1 MKRPF
6 TALTREDVE
15 RLRRCAPVVPAGC
28 AAVPYRCTAAQLEGA
43 ARHLE
48 TLYQGRVTKPF
59 AAKIYLLNE
68 LYEEAGAKK

>member
-6 TALTREDVE
+6 IALTRADVE
-15 RLRRCAPVVPAGC
+15 DLRNRAPVVPAGRSE
-28 AAVPYRCTAAQLEGA
+28 VPYRCTAAQLENA

-68 LYEEAGAKK
+68 LYEEAGAK